1 MRTVRTSEGA
11 HVSLASL
18 GSNYALRTGAGT
30 VPAAEGGVPPPD
42 PAAVGAAPAPTPGV
56 AQSGVDALVRW
67 IPAETITLY
76 AAIISLSN
84 TSLSKNQAL
93 VVLLICLVV
102 NVAAVWSLAVHR
114 AVQRLSPGRNWFSQF
129 PTHVPVWEIMLSS
142 IALFAWI
149 SAIPGSWPQQLSFW
163 DPWVGGVAII
173 VTVVVIAFLA
183 AQLNLSPPV
192 DQTPQSR

>member
-1 MRTVRTSEGA
+1 M
-11 HVSLASL
+11 SLASL
-18 GSNYALRTGAGT
+18 GSNYALRTVA
-30 VPAAEGGVPPPD
+30 
-42 PAAVGAAPAPTPGV
+42 GAAPVAEGDGVPAPDPTAPGAGGAAV
-56 AQSGVDALVRW
+56 AQPRGVSQNSVDALVRW

-84 TSLSKNQAL
+84 TSLSKHQAL

-102 NVAAVWSLAVHR
+102 NIAAVWSLAVHR

-129 PTHVPVWEIMLSS
+129 PTHVPVWEIALSS
-142 IALFAWI
+142 VALVAWI